1 MEKDEL
7 RKEVDML
14 IGQKIGDLKNMTE
27 VGRCEKKRKTSIEIM
42 IGKEEEK
49 EIQYLRRLKMKR
61 GNVTAGN
68 DMVNVTEV
76 GKGRKREV
84 MRIKRGIEEEK
95 SKRKGGVKWIEQKEA
110 EIGIEAERGG
120 EMTKIGK
127 KTGNDEKKRRETGWI
142 KKIEILIRMKRRE
155 VIDGKKKA
163 EILTEEKIGQR
174 MR

>member
-27 VGRCEKKRKTSIEIM
+27 VGRCEKKRKMSIEIM

-49 EIQYLRRLKMKR
+49 EIQHLRRLKMKR

-76 GKGRKREV
+76 GKG
-84 MRIKRGIEEEK
+84 
-95 SKRKGGVKWIEQKEA
+95 
-110 EIGIEAERGG
+110 
-120 EMTKIGK
+120 
-127 KTGNDEKKRRETGWI
+127 
-142 KKIEILIRMKRRE
+142 
-155 VIDGKKKA
+155 
-163 EILTEEKIGQR
+163 
-174 MR
+174 

>member
-14 IGQKIGDLKNMTE
+14 IGQKIGDLKNTTE
-27 VGRCEKKRKTSIEIM
+27 AGRCEKERKALIEIM
-42 IGKEEEK
+42 TGKEEEK

-68 DMVNVTEV
+68 DMVNVT

-110 EIGIEAERGG
+110 EIGIEAETGG

-127 KTGNDEKKRRETGWI
+127 KTGNDEKKRKETGWI
-142 KKIEILIRMKRRE
+142 KKIEILIRMKGRE
-155 VIDGKKKA
+155 VIDGKRKA
-163 EILTEEKIGQR
+163 EILIEERNGQR

>member
-27 VGRCEKKRKTSIEIM
+27 VGRCEKKRKTLK
-42 IGKEEEK
+42 GKEEEK
-49 EIQYLRRLKMKR
+49 EIQHLRRLKMKR
-61 GNVTAGN
+61 GNVTAGK

-110 EIGIEAERGG
+110 EIRIEAERGG
-120 EMTKIGK
+120 KMTKIGK
-127 KTGNDEKKRRETGWI
+127 KTGNDEKKRKETGWI
-142 KKIEILIRMKRRE
+142 KKIEILIRMKGRE
-155 VIDGKKKA
+155 VIDGKRKA
-163 EILTEEKIGQR
+163 EILIEEKIGQR